1 MLLEHNCM
9 RPSRQQKRETNLV
22 LLGLICQHNQII
34 AFKKMNI
41 EITTIIPTYRRPER
55 LKKAIKSVLNQTF
68 SNFQVCVYDD
78 ASGDET
84 RDIAEEF
91 AADKRVKY
99 HCHPKNIGSAA
110 NFQFALSRVN
120 TPFFSFLAD
129 DDYLLPEFY
138 ETALKGFEKYP
149 DAAFSMGAVL
159 DVDERGK
166 FIDVVLSQWPEKEYF
181 SPPEGL
187 LEMIGKY
194 SNWTGILFRKE
205 VIEKIGLLDMQLEA
219 IDVDFL
225 FRAAAC
231 LPFTLTKKIVAVF
244 VQHPQS
250 YSGCAGLKLVW
261 PGWQRMNEKL
271 QADLGLPLPV
281 RKEIGKRIEN
291 DLAHLLLMNFMRSLS
306 AKKIEEA
313 ESILTVLDQQATN
326 GWTKKFCAMLFAVYK
341 QFPFSSVLVLV
352 LLKLRRLCLRRI
364 KKLRLQNVFL
374 GKKLYG

>member
-1 MLLEHNCM
+1 MLLEHSCM

-22 LLGLICQHNQII
+22 LLALVCQHNQII

-55 LKKAIKSVLNQTF
+55 LKKAIKSVLNQTV
-68 SNFQVCVYDD
+68 SNFQVRVYDD

-84 RDIAEEF
+84 KNVAEEF
-91 AADKRVKY
+91 AAEKRVKY
-99 HCHPKNIGSAA
+99 YCHPKNIGSAA

-149 DAAFSMGAVL
+149 DAAFSMGAVM

-166 FIDVVLSQWPEKEYF
+166 FIDVVLSKWQEKEYF

-225 FRAAAC
+225 FRAAAS
-231 LPFTLTKKIVAVF
+231 LPFAVTKKIVAVF

-250 YSGCAGLKLVW
+250 YSGCAGLKLIW
-261 PGWQRMNEKL
+261 PGWQRINEKL
-271 QADLGLPLPV
+271 QADLRLPLPV
-281 RKEIGKRIEN
+281 RKEIEKRIEN
-291 DLAHLLLMNFMRSLS
+291 DLARLLLMNFMRSLS

-313 ESILTVLDQQATN
+313 QSILNVIHQQTKIESL
-326 GWTKKFCAMLFAVYK
+326 KKFCSILFIGYK
-341 QFPFSSVLVLV
+341 LIPFSSVVV
-352 LLKLRRLCLRRI
+352 MALLKLRRLSLRQL
-364 KKLRLQNVFL
+364 KKIHHVFL